1 MNRWIV
7 LIAACLINLFSGSIY
22 AWSVFAPAKA
32 AQLSQVL
39 HEVLGPQDLAIMF
52 SMANAMCPMTMIL
65 GGMITDNF
73 GVKKVL
79 FLGGAFICFGLIY
92 SGLSE
97 TFIELFIAYG
107 IFFGLGIGLVYGS
120 VIGNTIKYFPD
131 RRGLVAGLTSASYGV
146 CSVFLPPLAN
156 FCIERFGISVTFEL
170 IGTVTG
176 IVIWACAFIIP
187 SNPPDSFLEHKS
199 SARESSWSQM
209 IREPIFLFMFFSLFA
224 GSFSGMLI
232 ASQATNITKE
242 LIGTNLTIGALI
254 VSLFALSNTIEI
266 GRAHV

>member
-7 LIAACLINLFSGSIY
+7 LLAACLINLFAGSIY

-39 HEVLGPQDLAIMF
+39 NEALGPQDLAIMF
-52 SMANAMCPMTMIL
+52 SMANAMCPVTMIL
-65 GGMITDNF
+65 GGLITDNF

-79 FLGGAFICFGLIY
+79 FLGGAFICFGLNY

-107 IFFGLGIGLVYGS
+107 ICFGLGIGLVYGA
-120 VIGNTIKYFPD
+120 VIGNTIKFFPD

-156 FCIERFGISVTFEL
+156 FCIGRFGISVTFEL

-187 SNPPDSFLEHKS
+187 STPPDSLLDHKS
-199 SARESSWSQM
+199 SAREYSWYQM
-209 IREPIFLFMFFSLFA
+209 IREPIFLFMFFPCLPALFLA
-224 GSFSGMLI
+224 CLSPHRL
-232 ASQATNITKE
+232 
-242 LIGTNLTIGALI
+242 LTLQK
-254 VSLFALSNTIEI
+254 N
-266 GRAHV
+266 